1 VQPVNAVEFD
11 RVVKTYDRGVRAL
24 DGLTLAV
31 PESSIV
37 GFIGLNGAGKTT
49 AIKLIA
55 GFLTPDSGAV
65 RVFGREIGTRDN
77 SYKRDIGFVLDEPLF
92 FDWMSGKEYLE
103 FAGAMYGVAL
113 ADVGRRSE
121 ELLEYFDLAEK
132 ANEPIR
138 TYSTGMKKKI
148 SLAAAVIHQPRLIVL
163 DEPLEGIDALAASTI
178 KESLTQLAGR
188 GTTILITSHV
198 LDTVEK
204 LCREVA
210 IIHRGAI
217 LLQCKTADIR
227 TSAHRTLADA
237 TYSSLEELFV
247 DLVSDKMKKKHL
259 SWL

>member
-1 VQPVNAVEFD
+1 MQQVNAVEYNG
-11 RVVKTYDRGVRAL
+11 VVKSYDRGVRAL
-24 DGLTLAV
+24 DGLTLAI
-31 PESSIV
+31 PEGSIF

-49 AIKLIA
+49 AIKMIA
-55 GFLTPDSGAV
+55 GFLSPDSGSV
-65 RVFGREIGTRDN
+65 RVFGKEISMREN
-77 SYKRDIGFVLDEPLF
+77 SYKRDIGFVMDEPLY
-92 FDWMSGKEYLE
+92 FDWMSGREYLQ
-103 FAGAMYGVAL
+103 FAGSMYGVSL
-113 ADVGRRSE
+113 AESAKRSG
-121 ELLEYFDLAEK
+121 ELLDYFDLAEK
-132 ANEPIR
+132 ADEPIK
-138 TYSTGMKKKI
+138 TYSTGMKKKV
-148 SLAAAVIHQPRLIVL
+148 SLAAAILHRPRLIVL

-178 KESLTQLAGR
+178 KESLSLLAER
-188 GTTILITSHV
+188 GATILITSHV

-204 LCREVA
+204 LCGEVA

>member
-1 VQPVNAVEFD
+1 MNAVEFD
-11 RVVKTYDRGVRAL
+11 RVAKAYEGGVRAL

-31 PESSIV
+31 PDTSIF

-49 AIKLIA
+49 AIRMIA
-55 GFLTPDSGAV
+55 GLLAPDSGTL
-65 RVFGREIGTRDN
+65 RVFGKEIGGRER
-77 SYKRDIGFVLDEPLF
+77 SYKGEIGFVLDEPLF
-92 FDWMSGKEYLE
+92 FDWMSGREYLG
-103 FAGAMYGVAL
+103 FAGSMYGIAP
-113 ADVGRRSE
+113 ADVRERSE
-121 ELLEYFDLAEK
+121 ELLVYFDLAGK
-132 ANEPIR
+132 GGEPIR

-148 SLAAAVIHQPRLIVL
+148 SLAAAVIHRPRLIVL

-178 KESLTQLAGR
+178 KETLALLAAR
-188 GTTILITSHV
+188 GATILITSHV

-204 LCREVA
+204 LCGEVA
-210 IIHRGAI
+210 IIHRGSI
-217 LLQCKTADIR
+217 LLQCRTADIR